1 MKARWWLVLLVL
13 LAGFGVL
20 GLGGR
25 QIAQNA
31 PPIPQRVVG
40 EDGTVLVGPGQ
51 ILEGQVSYLGHGGQH
66 IGSIWGHGAYLA
78 PDWSAKALHQW
89 AAHTLDGVKARGVSI
104 ADAKAST
111 VSIFQGNRYELATG
125 TLTLGA
131 AQAAAY
137 LATRAELAKIA
148 VEGDRGAAI
157 PARWIPTMREGER
170 VADFW
175 LWTAWSAA
183 ARRPGANHSY
193 TQNWP
198 QEPLVG
204 NTITPISHLWS
215 ILSIILLILGV
226 GLMV

>member
-31 PPIPQRVVG
+31 PPIPQHVVA
-40 EDGTVLVGPGQ
+40 EDGTQLVGPGQ

-89 AAHTLDGVKARGVSI
+89 TAHTLDGVKAQGVSI

-111 VSIFQGNRYELATG
+111 ISMFQANKYESSTG
-125 TLTLGA
+125 TLTLTA
-131 AQAAAY
+131 TQAAAY

-148 VEGDRGAAI
+148 VEGDKGAAI
-157 PARWIPTMREGER
+157 PARWIPTMQEGER

-183 ARRPGANHSY
+183 ARRPGADHSY
-193 TQNWP
+193 TQN
-198 QEPLVG
+198 
-204 NTITPISHLWS
+204 
-215 ILSIILLILGV
+215 
-226 GLMV
+226 

>member
-31 PPIPQRVVG
+31 PPIPQRVVA
-40 EDGTVLVGPGQ
+40 EDGTLLVGPGQ

-78 PDWSAKALHQW
+78 PDWTAKALHQW
-89 AAHTLDGVKARGVSI
+89 ASSTLDGVKAQGGSA
-104 ADAKAST
+104 ADAKAGT
-111 VSIFQGNRYELATG
+111 ISIFQNNKYESSTG

-131 AQAAAY
+131 AQASAY
-137 LATRAELAKIA
+137 LKTRAELAK
-148 VEGDRGAAI
+148 VVFEGDKDAAI
-157 PARWIPTMREGER
+157 PARWIPSLQEGER

-175 LWTAWSAA
+175 LWTACRSTTRVRGGCLPADSQP
-183 ARRPGANHSY
+183 RP
-193 TQNWP
+193 P
-198 QEPLVG
+198 
-204 NTITPISHLWS
+204 
-215 ILSIILLILGV
+215 GV
-226 GLMV
+226 RKR

>member
-31 PPIPQRVVG
+31 PPIPQRVVA
-40 EDGTVLVGPGQ
+40 EDGTVLVAPGQ

-78 PDWSAKALHQW
+78 PDWTAKALHQW
-89 AAHTLDGVKARGVSI
+89 ASHTLAGVQAQGGSP

-111 VSIFQGNRYELATG
+111 ISIFQNFRYESSTG

-137 LATRAELAKIA
+137 LKTRTELAKVA
-148 VEGDRGAAI
+148 VD
-157 PARWIPTMREGER
+157 
-170 VADFW
+170 
-175 LWTAWSAA
+175 
-183 ARRPGANHSY
+183 
-193 TQNWP
+193 
-198 QEPLVG
+198 
-204 NTITPISHLWS
+204 
-215 ILSIILLILGV
+215 
-226 GLMV
+226 